1 MPEQGH
7 PGSKK
12 RSLRDTRRISTD
24 QTDTPGMVIALL
36 VGLAVVAVASYFVY
50 TGGKE
55 LLTVYH
61 ILTNDPLPVGQ
72 LHGHRGPA
80 EIEGKAVA
88 EADTGTVTA
97 PFTGSEC
104 LAYTYEVEELRSSG
118 KNSSWHTL
126 DEGQGGVDF
135 IVEDETGRV
144 RVNPQGAD
152 IRPEAHTIRVSPGD
166 ELPGRIESYLA
177 SSDDVDKQ
185 DGTLDLMVTELSVGN
200 KQRFTER
207 RLDVGESVYVYGQAF
222 RDDRAAEWGSNL
234 VDAVVKRGD
243 ATPVFVVSDTDERTT
258 AWRFGRK
265 GLGYVALGVVLL
277 LVALFF
283 TLPAF

>member
-1 MPEQGH
+1 
-7 PGSKK
+7 
-12 RSLRDTRRISTD
+12 
-24 QTDTPGMVIALL
+24 MVVGLL
-36 VGLAVVAVASYFVY
+36 VALAMFAVAAYLLY

-72 LHGHRGPA
+72 LHGHRGPV
-80 EIEGKAVA
+80 EIEGQAVP
-88 EADTGTVTA
+88 EEDTGTVTA

-118 KNSSWHTL
+118 KNSSWRTL
-126 DEGQGGVDF
+126 DEGEGGVDF

-144 RVNPQGAD
+144 RVDPQGAN
-152 IRPEAHTIRVSPGD
+152 IRLESHTIRVSPGD

-177 SSDDVDKQ
+177 STDDVDKQ

-207 RLDVGESVYVYGQAF
+207 RLDVGESVYVYGQAT
-222 RDDRAAEWGSNL
+222 RDPETAGWGSNL
-234 VDAVVKRGD
+234 VDAVVGD
-243 ATPVFVVSDTDERTT
+243 GQATPVFVVSDTDERGT
-258 AWRFGRK
+258 AWRFGKR
-265 GLGYVALGVVLL
+265 GAGYVVFGLLCVLFGL
-277 LVALFF
+277 
-283 TLPAF
+283 AFGLA